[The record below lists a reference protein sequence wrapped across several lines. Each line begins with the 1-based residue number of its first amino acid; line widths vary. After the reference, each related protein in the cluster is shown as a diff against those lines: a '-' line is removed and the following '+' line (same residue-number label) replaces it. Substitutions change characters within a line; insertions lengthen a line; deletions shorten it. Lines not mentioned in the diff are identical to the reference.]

1 MLKSV
6 ISKVSEK
13 INFRNLKKMSFNKY
27 FKIFSILLIL
37 ITIGLVLPRG
47 FADASLIGAI
57 GNIPYIVIYAI
68 FWVLFII
75 AHLIAYIGAYILD
88 LVLNPA
94 IMNSIFASAAI
105 HNGWSLFRNICN
117 LLFLLLLLL
126 VAFGTIVQSQKY
138 NIKNSLPKL
147 LLAIFLI
154 NFSNVIAGA
163 IIDFGNILMYGIL
176 SWMCPSEIACFSGYS
191 NGLLKVV
198 NQFSVDYGLAKSV
211 GWDLIDSKQA
221 IGLAVATIYTFMLGF
236 IFLALAAFLLVRVV
250 GLALLLILA
259 PFAYFGEVMPGM
271 EKIASKWWNN
281 IWSYSLFGPIFAL
294 MLYVSGEMASIT
306 IATPPFDS
314 PAFADSGLGS
324 YGRLL
329 ATIIQN
335 IIPLIFLLAIIP
347 ITKELGLAG
356 TDTILKNTTGVGS
369 DILSGTA
376 KYVGNA
382 ADRFAARGAKDT
394 RSGFRGTLRRGLS
407 NLSPTAWKRA
417 VKSMQAEQDHDFDIA
432 VGSHWNKLNKPL
444 GGKPEVDRKQI
455 AIDREVTRVMS
466 TLSDSIASLSQTYKE
481 AKDKKDAILSEASF
495 RKLGKTGDVS
505 VGLSVDGKK
514 TSQIGFNDTMQELEK
529 IVGKE
534 RAEVMAED
542 VGLLE
547 DADGNTG
554 FVGWRAYNKKAGTSR
569 LRDTNDI
576 GHYYDEDDNMKTA
589 ADYVLLS
596 PVDQKKWKTDA
607 GWQQNAVDEKLAK
620 KSAYSRN
627 VKLKSATFEKYEL
640 DPITHKETNNK
651 LMNDA
656 GIEYYNTIGSENVK
670 QTKKMQKKQSVE
682 QIKLLYKLAESG
694 HSGTRTDSYTGSM
707 AWYGLT
713 PEEELHLK
721 EMETAFGQQDGR
733 PGYLP

>member
-1 MLKSV
+1 MLKTILSKARERISFKKHTKLFSV
-6 ISKVSEK
+6 
-13 INFRNLKKMSFNKY
+13 LA
-27 FKIFSILLIL
+27 ILVV
-37 ITIGLVLPRG
+37 IGLVLPSG
-47 FADASLIGAI
+47 FAHAGLTNWVLENAIFPTIYIVLQVVFEIAYMVAWIGAS
-57 GNIPYIVIYAI
+57 
-68 FWVLFII
+68 
-75 AHLIAYIGAYILD
+75 ILNWN
-88 LVLNPA
+88 LNPA
-94 IMNSIFASAAI
+94 IMNQVFSDPAI
-105 HNGWSLFRNICN
+105 MQGWSLIRDICN

-176 SWMCPSEIACFSGYS
+176 AFSCPTTGPTCFQDFYGGLMKVIGGFRHDYS
-191 NGLLKVV
+191 
-198 NQFSVDYGLAKSV
+198 LANLVLSNT
-211 GWDLIDSKQA
+211 SNTQAA
-221 IGLAVATIYTFMLGF
+221 IGLGVATIYTFMYGF
-236 IFLALAAFLLVRVV
+236 ILLALAGFLLVRTAV
-250 GLALLLILA
+250 LALLIILA

-271 EKIASKWWNN
+271 ESISKKWWDN

-294 MLYVSGEMASIT
+294 MLFISATLSEHMLTMTAPPLVNTGLDAYAPLIGIIT
-306 IATPPFDS
+306 TS
-314 PAFADSGLGS
+314 
-324 YGRLL
+324 
-329 ATIIQN
+329 
-335 IIPLIFLLAIIP
+335 IIPLLFLLAIIP
-347 ITKELGLAG
+347 ITKSLGLAG
-356 TDTILKNTTGVGS
+356 TDTIMKNSVGLGEG
-369 DILSGTA
+369 IA
-376 KYVGNA
+376 KYAGNA
-382 ADRFAARGAKDT
+382 GDRWLARGAKPGSHPV
-394 RSGFRGTLRRGLS
+394 RKILS
-407 NLSPTAWKRA
+407 NLSPTSWKRA
-417 VKSMQAEQDHDFDIA
+417 AKNMQAEQDHDFDIA
-432 VGSHWNKLNKPL
+432 AGSHWNKLEKLPGGNKN
-444 GGKPEVDRKQI
+444 VDHQQI

-466 TLSDSIASLSQTYKE
+466 TLSDSIASLSKTYKE

-505 VGLSVDGKK
+505 VGLSMDGKK

-534 RAEVMAED
+534 RAEMIAED

-554 FVGWRAYNKKAGTSR
+554 FVGWRAYNKTKGTSR
-569 LRDTNDI
+569 LRNTNDI
-576 GHYYDEDDNMKTA
+576 GNYYDEDDNMKTA
-589 ADYVLLS
+589 ADYALLS

-620 KSAYSRN
+620 KSSYTRN

-656 GIEYYNTIGSENVK
+656 GIEYYNTIGTENTLQVK
-670 QTKKMQKKQSVE
+670 KLQKKQAVE

-694 HSGTRTDSYTGSM
+694 KSGTRTDSYMGSM

-713 PEEELHLK
+713 PDEELHLQK
-721 EMETAFGQQDGR
+721 MEDAFGQQDGR